1 MAPHEPSQDDFEPF
15 HVGSDWVENEPVP
28 FREKQ
33 LPTGEVSLSLFR
45 DIVKTL
51 NH

>member
-1 MAPHEPSQDDFEPF
+1 MAPLEPFQADFEPF
-15 HVGSDWVENEPVP
+15 NVGSDWVKNEPVP
-28 FREKQ
+28 FREKR
-33 LPTGEVSLSLFR
+33 LPTREVSLSLFR